1 MITLRASLGENLD
14 SVKGVRTALQQAIEL
29 EHATI
34 PTYLYALYSL
44 IPGHNEVIAE
54 LVRSVVLEEMS
65 HMALAANV
73 LNAIDGK
80 PVIDHEDFVPT
91 YPGPLPGSVE
101 SGLVVPL
108 KPFSL
113 ELVEKV
119 FMVIEEPED
128 PPEFPTVAAVEAAEP
143 LTIGTFYRAISDR
156 LAEGMF
162 TGHPSRQ
169 VTIDFGAVEVRAI
182 TSLEEARAAIEDIVE
197 QGEGTATSPLDDE
210 RELAHY
216 FRFTE
221 ITKGRALVPDPQHGF
236 SYTGDP
242 IPFEPAGVAPLMANP
257 KLAAYPV
264 GSQAYR
270 RCATFNYTYTNLLR
284 TLHAAF
290 NGKPDRIDASIGLM
304 ESLKVQALDMA
315 NGPLLPDGTAPG
327 PSFEYQPVNPA

>member
-1 MITLRASLGENLD
+1 MIALRASLGENLD
-14 SVKGVRTALQQAIEL
+14 TAKGARTALQQAIEL

-34 PTYLYALYSL
+34 PAYLYALYSL
-44 IPGHNEVIAE
+44 VPGRNEAIAE
-54 LVRSVVLEEMS
+54 LVRSVVIEEMS

-80 PVIDHEDFVPT
+80 PVIDHPKFVPS

-113 ELVEKV
+113 KLVEHV
-119 FMVIEEPED
+119 FMVIEEPEH
-128 PPEFPTVAAVEAAEP
+128 PHKYPAATAAAEAP
-143 LTIGTFYRAISDR
+143 LTIGRFYRAISDR
-156 LAEGMF
+156 LEEGMF

-169 VTIDFGAVEVRAI
+169 VTLDFGSVQVVPV
-182 TSLEEARAAIEDIVE
+182 TNVDGARAAIEDIVE
-197 QGEGTATSPLDDE
+197 QGEGTATSPLDEE

-216 FRFTE
+216 YRFAE
-221 ITKGRALVPDPQHGF
+221 IAKGHALVPDPQSGF

-242 IPFEPAGVAPLMANP
+242 IAFDPDGVAPLVANP
-257 KLAAYPV
+257 NLAGYPV
-264 GSQAYR
+264 ASQAHR
-270 RCATFNYTYTNLLR
+270 RCATFNYTYTSLLR

-290 NGKPDRIDASIGLM
+290 NGKPDRIDAAIGLM

-315 NGPLLPDGTAPG
+315 NGPRLPDGSAPG
-327 PSFEYQPVNPA
+327 PSFEYQPENPA